1 MNKKRPM
8 NLDLRSIQF
17 PLTAIGS
24 ILHRISGFI
33 LFFFVPLLLWGLQ
46 TSLKSQTSF
55 DSLSHY
61 LANPWLAFVVWGFV
75 AALIYHLLAGI
86 RHLLMDIGIG
96 ETLRGARGGVICV
109 LVFSVVLIILVGV
122 WLW

>member
-1 MNKKRPM
+1 MNKKRPV
-8 NLDLRSIQF
+8 NLDLRSIKF
-17 PLTAIGS
+17 PLIAIGS

-33 LFFFVPLLLWGLQ
+33 LFFFIPVLLWGLHA
-46 TSLKSQTSF
+46 SLKSQTSF
-55 DSLSHY
+55 DSLSQC
-61 LANPWLAFVVWGFV
+61 LTNPWLAFVIWGFV

-96 ETLRGARGGVICV
+96 ETLRGARGGVVCV
-109 LVFSVVLIILVGV
+109 FILAILLIILVGV